1 MGQRG
6 VFLDRDGTINEEVEY
21 LSNVDQLKLIDGATE
36 AIRLLNNA
44 GYKVV
49 VITNQSGIARGYIT
63 EAQVKAI
70 HTELEKMLQK
80 ENAHIDGIYYCP
92 HHPEAEV
99 DAYRVDCDCRKPK
112 PGMLMQA
119 ANDLGIDLKNSFIVG
134 DKISDLGAGDAA
146 GCRKILVRTG
156 YGKEMEKEL
165 RNVSFQADHITDNVL
180 DAVKWIISQAKNQER
195 DSDATS
201 IA

>member
-21 LSNVDQLKLIDGATE
+21 LSNVDQLKLIDGVTE

-63 EAQVKAI
+63 EAQVKTI

-80 ENAHIDGIYYCP
+80 ENAYIDGIYYCP
-92 HHPEAEV
+92 HHPDADV
-99 DAYRVDCDCRKPK
+99 DAYKVDCDCRKPK
-112 PGMLMQA
+112 RGMLEQA
-119 ANDLGIDLKNSFIVG
+119 AKDLDIDLKNSFVIG
-134 DKISDLGAGDAA
+134 DKLSDLGAGAAA

-165 RNVSFQADHITDNVL
+165 PNASFHADHIADDVL
-180 DAVKWIISQAKNQER
+180 KAVKWIVAQ
-195 DSDATS
+195 
-201 IA
+201 

>member
-1 MGQRG
+1 MGQQG

-21 LSNVDQLKLIDGATE
+21 LNNVDQLKLIDGATE

-49 VITNQSGIARGYIT
+49 VITNQSGIAKGYLT
-63 EAQVKAI
+63 EAQLQVI
-70 HTELEKMLQK
+70 HTELKKMLQK
-80 ENAHIDGIYYCP
+80 DNAYVDAIYYCP
-92 HHPEAEV
+92 HHPDAEV

-112 PGMLMQA
+112 QGMLEQA
-119 ANDLGIDLKNSFIVG
+119 AKDLDIDLENSFVIG

-165 RNVSFQADHITDNVL
+165 RNVSFQADHIADDVL
-180 DAVKWIISQAKNQER
+180 AAVKWILSQAKKPGQGF
-195 DSDATS
+195 
-201 IA
+201 

>member
-6 VFLDRDGTINEEVEY
+6 IFLDRDGTINEEVEY
-21 LSNVDQLKLIDGATE
+21 LNNVDQLKLIDGATG

-49 VITNQSGIARGYIT
+49 VITNQSGIAKGYLT
-63 EAQVKAI
+63 EDQLAI
-70 HTELEKMLQK
+70 IHAEFKKMLEK
-80 ENAHIDGIYYCP
+80 ENAYIDAIYYCP

-99 DAYRVDCDCRKPK
+99 DAYRMDCDCRKPK
-112 PGMLMQA
+112 PGMLTQA
-119 ANDLGIDLKNSFIVG
+119 AKDLDLDLKSSFIVG

-165 RNVSFQADHITDNVL
+165 PNTTFQANYIADNVL
-180 DAVKWIISQAKNQER
+180 AAVKWILSHKK
-195 DSDATS
+195 SGH
-201 IA
+201 